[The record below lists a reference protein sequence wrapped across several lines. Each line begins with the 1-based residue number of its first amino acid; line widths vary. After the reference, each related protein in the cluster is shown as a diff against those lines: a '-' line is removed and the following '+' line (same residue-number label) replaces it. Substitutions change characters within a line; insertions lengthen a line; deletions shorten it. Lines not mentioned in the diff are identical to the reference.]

1 MDINEILLDARFKDA
16 RPMDTVEKVQ
26 SILCCLGIETEE
38 QWSDTAVPYCHSLS
52 VQMKGTSFR
61 VNGKGLSR
69 EFALASGYG
78 ELSERSQ
85 LGYIGALEDQKTGGS
100 VSLQSYARQ
109 HMDDLLRSAPS
120 HYQALSQR
128 LEQIMGISMTPEAI
142 LRQFADPQGQIPCVP
157 CYELTQRKTV
167 WFPNRIRTRGYG
179 SNGCAAGNTIEEAIV
194 QGLSEV
200 VERHVQSQINLQGL
214 TPPDVPEEVLRRF
227 PTAYE
232 IITYVRS
239 QGYQVLIKDCSMG
252 TGFPVICA
260 CLIHRQTGRYHT
272 HFGAY
277 PILEIAVE
285 RALTESFQGRD
296 IHNVADMTDLICDN
310 TGLTPLECLTGEFFK
325 GVYKKPASF
334 FVGPASYPYDPKLGF
349 DATSNEAL
357 LGQCVDHFA
366 RLGHQILVYDRS
378 LLGFPTC
385 QVRVPGYSEV
395 FVDRLCNQKDHYRY
409 SGHAIRALRCPTK
422 ATTTEMLGLLI
433 HLDQMERLNKDDRLS
448 RGFLNAANLCADL
461 DGAQQQRLMNVSLA
475 YIYLTLGREAEAI
488 GCIDRLLPGSP
499 AEDVSYLTALKRYLT
514 MKQSK
519 QDPTFIRQTL
529 EIFHGP
535 EITDALYDH
544 LQNGPHPLDR
554 FTLHCRLDCGEDC
567 PLFGRCH
574 KAYQNQLSALI
585 DDRMKHYDPA
595 PHIQRLDHILQK

>member
-1 MDINEILLDARFKDA
+1 MDINDILLDARFKDA
-16 RPMDTVEKVQ
+16 RPMDTVEKIR
-26 SILCCLGIETEE
+26 SILQSLGIETEE
-38 QWSDTAVPYCHSLS
+38 HWGETAVPYCHSLS

-78 ELSERSQ
+78 ELIERFQ

-100 VSLQSYARQ
+100 ASLQSYARQ
-109 HMDDLLRSAPS
+109 HMDDLLRSSPS

-142 LRQFADPQGQIPCVP
+142 LRQFADPQGQVPCVP
-157 CYELTQRKTV
+157 CYELTQGEKT
-167 WFPNRIRTRGYG
+167 WFPNRIRTRVYG

-200 VERHVQSQINLQGL
+200 VERHVQSQINLRGL

-296 IHNVADMTDLICDN
+296 IHNVADMTDLICDDS
-310 TGLTPLECLTGEFFK
+310 GLTPLECLTGEFFK

-334 FVGPASYPYDPKLGF
+334 FIGPASYPYDPELGF
-349 DATSNEAL
+349 DAASNEAL

-378 LLGFPTC
+378 ILGFPTC
-385 QVRVPGYSEV
+385 QVLVPGYSEV
-395 FVDRLCNQKDHYRY
+395 FVDRLCNQKDRYRY
-409 SGHAIRALRCPTK
+409 SGHAVRALRCPTK
-422 ATTTEMLGLLI
+422 ATITEMLGLLI
-433 HLDQMERLNKDDRLS
+433 HLDQMDQLHKDDRLS
-448 RGFLNAANLCADL
+448 RGFLNAANLSADL
-461 DGAQQQRLMNVSLA
+461 DGEGPRLMNASLA
-475 YIYLTLGREAEAI
+475 YIYLTLGREPEAI
-488 GCIDRLLPGSP
+488 ACIDRLLPGSP
-499 AEDVSYLTALKRYLT
+499 AEDVSYLAALKRYLT
-514 MKQSK
+514 MKQAK
-519 QDPTFIRQTL
+519 RDPAFIRQTL
-529 EIFHGP
+529 ETFHGP
-535 EITDALYDH
+535 EITDNLYHH
-544 LQNGPHPLDR
+544 LQNGLHPLDR

-567 PLFGRCH
+567 LLFGKCH
-574 KAYQNQLSALI
+574 KVYQNQLSALI
-585 DDRMKHYDPA
+585 DDRMKHYDPT
-595 PHIQRLDHILQK
+595 PHVHRLEKILHKT